1 MEFIYDFMVGLIG
14 LELLEGIGQGLIW
27 ALEILAIAVPVALSV
42 AYITYAERRVIG
54 FMQARQGCNRV
65 GPFGLLQ
72 PLADGLKLFLKETII
87 PTSSNKFLFVAAPI
101 MALMPA
107 LLAFA
112 VVPFGETTL
121 FGFWETAHVMAIAN
135 LNIGVLYVMA
145 ISSLAIYGIL
155 MAGWASNSKYA
166 LIGAIRSTSQMI
178 SYEISMGFSIV
189 CVLILAGSLGL
200 SDIVHAQAG
209 GIAHWYF
216 IPLFPMFIVFFISG
230 AAETNRSPFDL
241 PEGEAELVAGFF
253 VEYSGM
259 WFATFSLAEYA
270 GMILIALMTSILF
283 LGGWYPPFEF
293 LDFIPGTVWLLMKTS
308 ALIFVF
314 IWFRATFP
322 RYRYDQLMRLGWKV
336 FLPWTLAWIAV
347 VGICTYTPVLSDVI
361 GFWQPWR

>member
-1 MEFIYDFMVGLIG
+1 MDWLDMTLQAV
-14 LELLEGIGQGLIW
+14 IW
-27 ALEILAIAVPVALSV
+27 AAEILAIVVPVALAV
-42 AYITYAERRVIG
+42 AYTTYAERRVIG
-54 FMQARQGCNRV
+54 WIQVRQGCNRV
-65 GPFGLLQ
+65 GPYGLLQ

-87 PTSSNKFLFVAAPI
+87 PTTSNKFLFVAAPV

-121 FGFWETAHVMAIAN
+121 FGLWETAHVMAIAN
-135 LNIGVLYVMA
+135 LNVGILYVMA
-145 ISSLAIYGIL
+145 ISSLSIYGIL

-189 CVLILAGSLGL
+189 CVLIMAGSLGL
-200 SDIVHAQAG
+200 SDIVYAQEG
-209 GIAHWYF
+209 GLLHWYF

-259 WFATFSLAEYA
+259 WFGMFSLAEYA
-270 GMILIALMTSILF
+270 AMFLIALMTSILF
-283 LGGWYPPFEF
+283 LGGWYAPIPA
-293 LDFIPGTVWLLMKTS
+293 LDFIPGTIWLLGKAS
-308 ALIFVF
+308 LLVFVF

-347 VGICTYTPVLSDVI
+347 VGICTYTPVLSDFI